1 MKQMLLLIAVAML
14 TACNNP
20 NNAKPAGT
28 PDQDAVTPTV
38 NERVI
43 DWTKPQYSL
52 DMHGDTIVRWIYDA
66 SGQLS
71 QLYILGE
78 RYEGDFEG
86 EDNTSDG
93 SYFSFDSKGRLQ
105 VIVRA
110 TDDDVYRYEFKY
122 GYEEE
127 EEVDEDEWRSPYAE
141 EDVEMEYDDLD
152 RVTYMSFRVRWSH
165 FSARLSY
172 EGNQC
177 YVDATFSVPQM
188 DELNIPIGTDPDESY
203 YEYYIFY

>member
-14 TACNNP
+14 AACNNS
-20 NNAKPAGT
+20 NNVKTTSDPESAAT
-28 PDQDAVTPTV
+28 PEHVV
-38 NERVI
+38 
-43 DWTKPQYSL
+43 DWTKPQYCL
-52 DMHGDTIVRWIYDA
+52 DMHGDTIIRWVYDPA
-66 SGQLS
+66 GQLS
-71 QLYILGE
+71 ELFILGE
-78 RYEGDFEG
+78 RYEGAFEG
-86 EDNTSDG
+86 EDNVSDG
-93 SYFSFDSKGRLQ
+93 SYIQFDAKGRLQ
-105 VIVRA
+105 TIVRA

-122 GYEEE
+122 GYEEEEEE

>member
-1 MKQMLLLIAVAML
+1 MLLLIAVAML
-14 TACNNP
+14 AACNNP
-20 NNAKPAGT
+20 NNAKTTSDPESAAA
-28 PDQDAVTPTV
+28 PKHVV
-38 NERVI
+38 
-43 DWTKPQYSL
+43 DWTKPQYCL
-52 DMHGDTIVRWIYDA
+52 DMHGDTIVRWVYDPA
-66 SGQLS
+66 GQLS

-78 RYEGDFEG
+78 QYTDAFEG
-86 EDNTSDG
+86 EDNVSDG
-93 SYFSFDSKGRLQ
+93 SYIQFDAKGRLQ
-105 VIVRA
+105 TIVRA

-122 GYEEE
+122 GYEEEEEE